1 MKTLLSLMLTVLIGL
16 PGPAVAGVDPPYR
29 YIRAEDPPRTLVLD
43 ESGSTVATLTD
54 GSRTGVFR
62 GPARTFAEPRATEAT
77 VATRD
82 WVRVAPLPWRLG
94 GEHDAALGRWL
105 TKALGDRGI
114 DVLGIAMQ
122 YRRHAPDLFDAKGVR
137 YAGRA
142 FFGPVIDGERV
153 SDSDFTDYLG
163 VPWTYS
169 DGVVRQPEPIRK
181 DSLDCSGFLRMVFGY
196 RSGYPL
202 GWDPGDGRLPREVRD
217 LATGGPGPV
226 IIADSGVRPSAKQLG
241 RLQTG
246 DLLLFDLD
254 PEDGPLLDHSAI
266 FLGLDSLG
274 QPRFISSRKMYN
286 GPTMGDKNGA
296 SVLSGDG
303 VLAQA
308 FRLARRI

>member
-1 MKTLLSLMLTVLIGL
+1 MKALVLALLIAL
-16 PGPAVAGVDPPYR
+16 PGVAVAEPPPYT
-29 YIRAEDPPRTLVLD
+29 YVRAADPPRTLVLD
-43 ESGSTVATLTD
+43 QSGTRVATLTD
-54 GSRTGVFR
+54 GARTGVFR
-62 GPARTFAEPRATEAT
+62 GPERTFSEPDATDAT
-77 VATRD
+77 VTTRD

-94 GEHDAALGRWL
+94 GEHDPALGRWL
-105 TKALGDRGI
+105 TNELGDRGLDI
-114 DVLGIAMQ
+114 LGVAMQ
-122 YRRHAPDLFDAKGVR
+122 YRRHTPDLFDHKGIR

-169 DGVVRQPEPIRK
+169 DGVVRQPDPVRK
-181 DSLDCSGFLRMVFGY
+181 DALDCSGFLRIVFGY

-202 GWDPGDGRLPREVRD
+202 GWDPSESRLPRQARD
-217 LATGGPGPV
+217 IATGGPGPLV
-226 IIADSGVRPSAKQLG
+226 IADDGARPSRKELS

-254 PEDGPLLDHSAI
+254 PADGPLLDHSAI
-266 FLGLDSLG
+266 FLGLDSAG
-274 QPRFISSRKMYN
+274 EPRFVSSRKRYN

-296 SVLSGDG
+296 SVLTGDG